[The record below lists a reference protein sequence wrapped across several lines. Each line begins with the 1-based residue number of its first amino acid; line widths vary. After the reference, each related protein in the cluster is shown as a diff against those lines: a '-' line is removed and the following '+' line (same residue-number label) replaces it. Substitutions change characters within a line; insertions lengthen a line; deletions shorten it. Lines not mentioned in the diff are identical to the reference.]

1 MCEWE
6 RNELDDES
14 ERAIRQC
21 SQLIRSFERQ
31 IRSDTQLRASDEAAH
46 LEGVARILESY
57 LRKIAKIITELR
69 SVRVRKTAEMKK
81 MIRLSTLVQIHKNKL
96 RNEALAHED
105 ESNGDENQTKLDRF
119 HRETSSNSVPLPQES
134 TSGLRKRRSGEKG
147 DVNRTTKEEQ
157 SEVAPFVEGYRLAED
172 RWEQIPASTDE
183 PLSEEERVQM
193 VAENEKLYAKLAQV
207 DSDILRI
214 EKQMNQIHRL
224 QETFAEKVLDQERD
238 INFVSETTVHSVE
251 NIREG
256 NEQIRQAIQN
266 MASRRVILL
275 FCIIVLTFT
284 LLFLDWYNP

>member
-1 MCEWE
+1 MPLDNTSLFRARVKTIQMRQAARAKKERGDAIEEIKFTDSEPVDGTFCLPPSSYSIYSSKAEEIRRCLIELRDAVVARRQDYIATVGHCRGFALSTSRGMCEWE

-96 RNEALAHED
+96 RNEALAHEG

-119 HRETSSNSVPLPQES
+119 HRETSSNSAPLPQES

-147 DVNRTTKEEQ
+147 TH
-157 SEVAPFVEGYRLAED
+157 FV
-172 RWEQIPASTDE
+172 
-183 PLSEEERVQM
+183 LSRF
-193 VAENEKLYAKLAQV
+193 YAAFLC
-207 DSDILRI
+207 L
-214 EKQMNQIHRL
+214 L
-224 QETFAEKVLDQERD
+224 
-238 INFVSETTVHSVE
+238 
-251 NIREG
+251 IR
-256 NEQIRQAIQN
+256 
-266 MASRRVILL
+266 
-275 FCIIVLTFT
+275 
-284 LLFLDWYNP
+284 